1 MPLEFQP
8 GPGSGNA
15 VASPLSTMGLKIL
28 ATAFFEARRS
38 YRPPERHSGGK
49 WSENRKGKP
58 LHGLQS

>member
-1 MPLEFQP
+1 
-8 GPGSGNA
+8 
-15 VASPLSTMGLKIL
+15 LSTMGLKIL